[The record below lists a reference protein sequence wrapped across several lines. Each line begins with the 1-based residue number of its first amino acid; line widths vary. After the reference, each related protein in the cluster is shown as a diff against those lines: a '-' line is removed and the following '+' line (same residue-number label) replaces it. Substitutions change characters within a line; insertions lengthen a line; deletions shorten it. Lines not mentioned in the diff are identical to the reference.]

1 MTLSSWAQHKRNS
14 CSWTNLARI
23 IRDEFFNVCIFQS
36 MELAATNAMLSGLK
50 LPFAFEDDVSKES
63 HDLNVDGRYKTHY
76 LF

>member
-1 MTLSSWAQHKRNS
+1 MSFLM
-14 CSWTNLARI
+14 
-23 IRDEFFNVCIFQS
+23 FVFFQS